1 MITRQADYA
10 VRSVLDLALRQP
22 DQAAFS
28 RDIAE
33 RQDIPPSFLAKI
45 LTRLAAQGIVQTQ
58 RGVNGGVR
66 LARSAHEI
74 TLLQVVEAIDGPL
87 SLNLCTRGPGL
98 CPREMDCV
106 VHPLWELIGAE
117 MRQRLHGI
125 TFGRLAETAEGGLPL
140 TLAQLT
146 GPAEARAA

>member
-10 VRSVLDLALRQP
+10 VRSVLDLAIRQP

-33 RQDIPPSFLAKI
+33 RQSIPPSFLAKI
-45 LTRLAAQGIVQTQ
+45 LTRLATHGIVQTQ

-66 LARSAHEI
+66 LARSAGEI
-74 TLLQVVEAIDGPL
+74 TVLQVVEAIDGPI
-87 SLNLCTRGPGL
+87 SLNLCVRHPGL

-106 VHPLWELIGAE
+106 VHPLWETVGEEL
-117 MRQRLHGI
+117 RQRLNRI
-125 TFGRLAETAEGGLPL
+125 TFAMLADAAGDPPIAPPGS
-140 TLAQLT
+140 
-146 GPAEARAA
+146 AEAGAQA